1 MNIPEPTSG
10 NSRTG
15 PARKRA
21 ILRALRHF
29 FLWGWVR
36 YHGHLIEHEPH
47 LAAFFP
53 KETVAAVKGVLGSRR
68 KWWYQQD
75 PLLRHRQNDG
85 QVHLPTKKTTH
96 IDHAQKFR
104 LRLLTYNCKTLGYT
118 QARLVEI
125 AEDLHC
131 RNIHV
136 AAIQSTCWK
145 HTEHRTEWTVKNRH
159 GKPLYHCVSWG
170 RSPQRVQTG
179 VMLLLSVTIFDSK
192 NFSWRLDA
200 EGPCQGRIGGLRVVD
215 RQSSRPSDHT
225 FITAYAP
232 QETAPDDE
240 KQNFF
245 TNLQSIV
252 HSLPA
257 RTRVWVLGDFNAH
270 VGLDLCSASVGTAT
284 PEHST
289 DNGIHFAHMCLSASL
304 FAINTFHAAGDTWW
318 SPDGFTGHR
327 LDYITAPLT
336 LKRRIKHCSVNQVL
350 GRRWQTS
357 TTPDHW
363 PLEVHVQI
371 PEKCPH
377 PPAKTTSLRWNQH
390 AMCRASRD
398 QNLFLPFLTEANE
411 ALTTLQLQPWC
422 VPQDIWTA
430 SSKALLLVA
439 QKHFGMRPLQKN
451 PKILPATFDILERR
465 RLTMNIFLTEAA
477 IFQTCPSQSRAR
489 WSLRVV
495 VRALQLN
502 RTQEQAKRAIK
513 QDVKDWKSHLT
524 QQLHEAMRS
533 HDAREAW
540 RLSRQLAGR
549 LFKNP
554 RPPPPTRPISRLAWV
569 EHFRKVQLAEESECS
584 LPYSNATSPPEF
596 LAPIFAGEEGC
607 DRLARAAGRM
617 QRGRATPT
625 GALPVELWSL
635 LLQGKDALRPG
646 LTMMPMFEA
655 MQRSGANFAE
665 WCIGYGCPIPK
676 PGGDPTPNGQRVINL
691 LDPLGKVFY
700 KAALDSQPDPPHSHQ
715 YGYSAG
721 RSRRDAILQLSTL
734 LERLKRAN
742 ICTSTNLY
750 DLTKAFDMLC
760 KDSVLA
766 DVQQDQ
772 LLHPTFKALL
782 ADLQQRL
789 HIRLPLHGSQN
800 MQVKLGA
807 GVLQGGGT
815 GPRLF
820 RRVYDRII
828 SGWKEN
834 TIPTTD
840 YTTVFYN
847 GGLHDIATAAY
858 ADDLARV
865 EAARCLEEVEQSTVV
880 HTQALKEA
888 LRPHRLELNLKKS
901 EAMLAL
907 RGRGAYAA
915 AKKAFS
921 GTWKGPPLRR
931 TVKYLGA
938 HLQASLS
945 TRIEVTKRI
954 AAARTGFSKFA
965 AFFQNSQVPLGQK
978 KSVFRSVVNE
988 AFLSALEVRT
998 LTASDIERLESARG
1012 LLLRRIFGKNGF
1024 GATRHETHHR
1034 SVPISHLRLQCG
1046 LVTIACEL
1054 RVRRLL
1060 WLRAALYSE
1069 SLGEN
1074 RLDLAALFGTMQFEQ
1089 DSPVREDGSLTFSA
1103 PSFLRLLHADLQ
1115 SVLPHWTGFSD
1126 GWKTEVLALRRQC
1139 FTDLRTAELAVIAAP
1154 PDIPVDRVTSREERP
1169 PTEPVQSVASPSD
1182 LVDELC
1188 VLSSGEAAGTLSQ
1201 VSAEEWLDGV
1211 YCGTCAAGPW
1221 HGRKS
1226 FTQHVL
1232 RKHSVRNQ
1240 LQSNICPLCQREFTQ
1255 ISACRRHVKN
1265 QSCGSSVNS
1274 HGEAG
1279 AVEGLRHKKA
1289 LAQAPP
1295 VHVRPERPADQ
1306 HGRPSLHV
1314 ASDGQPN
1321 SSSRSSTQASQRRK
1335 ARNIQPRGASAHPD
1349 LPDAH
1354 RHEGGEPARPR
1365 HPRVRCMELPH
1376 LFAAQRERARQSLV
1390 DSNASVE
1397 GADTNNRTS
1406 SSRCTTLDGGRNS
1419 STVSPE
1425 GLSIN

>member
-145 HTEHRTEWTVKNRH
+145 HAEHRTEWTVKNRH

-200 EGPCQGRIGGLRVVD
+200 EGPCQGRIGGLRAVD

-284 PEHST
+284 PAHST
-289 DNGIHFAHMCLSASL
+289 DNGIYFAHMCLSASL

-398 QNLFLPFLTEANE
+398 HNLFLPFLTEANE

-451 PKILPATFDILERR
+451 PKILPATLDILERR

-502 RTQEQAKRAIK
+502 K
-513 QDVKDWKSHLT
+513 QNELSNKMSKTGNHIWRSNS
-524 QQLHEAMRS
+524 MRPCGPMM
-533 HDAREAW
+533 RE
-540 RLSRQLAGR
+540 
-549 LFKNP
+549 
-554 RPPPPTRPISRLAWV
+554 
-569 EHFRKVQLAEESECS
+569 
-584 LPYSNATSPPEF
+584 
-596 LAPIFAGEEGC
+596 
-607 DRLARAAGRM
+607 
-617 QRGRATPT
+617 
-625 GALPVELWSL
+625 
-635 LLQGKDALRPG
+635 
-646 LTMMPMFEA
+646 
-655 MQRSGANFAE
+655 
-665 WCIGYGCPIPK
+665 
-676 PGGDPTPNGQRVINL
+676 
-691 LDPLGKVFY
+691 
-700 KAALDSQPDPPHSHQ
+700 
-715 YGYSAG
+715 
-721 RSRRDAILQLSTL
+721 
-734 LERLKRAN
+734 
-742 ICTSTNLY
+742 
-750 DLTKAFDMLC
+750 
-760 KDSVLA
+760 
-766 DVQQDQ
+766 
-772 LLHPTFKALL
+772 
-782 ADLQQRL
+782 
-789 HIRLPLHGSQN
+789 
-800 MQVKLGA
+800 KLG
-807 GVLQGGGT
+807 V
-815 GPRLF
+815 
-820 RRVYDRII
+820 
-828 SGWKEN
+828 W
-834 TIPTTD
+834 
-840 YTTVFYN
+840 
-847 GGLHDIATAAY
+847 
-858 ADDLARV
+858 AD
-865 EAARCLEEVEQSTVV
+865 
-880 HTQALKEA
+880 
-888 LRPHRLELNLKKS
+888 
-901 EAMLAL
+901 
-907 RGRGAYAA
+907 
-915 AKKAFS
+915 
-921 GTWKGPPLRR
+921 
-931 TVKYLGA
+931 
-938 HLQASLS
+938 
-945 TRIEVTKRI
+945 
-954 AAARTGFSKFA
+954 
-965 AFFQNSQVPLGQK
+965 NS
-978 KSVFRSVVNE
+978 
-988 AFLSALEVRT
+988 
-998 LTASDIERLESARG
+998 
-1012 LLLRRIFGKNGF
+1012 
-1024 GATRHETHHR
+1024 
-1034 SVPISHLRLQCG
+1034 
-1046 LVTIACEL
+1046 
-1054 RVRRLL
+1054 
-1060 WLRAALYSE
+1060 
-1069 SLGEN
+1069 
-1074 RLDLAALFGTMQFEQ
+1074 
-1089 DSPVREDGSLTFSA
+1089 
-1103 PSFLRLLHADLQ
+1103 
-1115 SVLPHWTGFSD
+1115 
-1126 GWKTEVLALRRQC
+1126 
-1139 FTDLRTAELAVIAAP
+1139 
-1154 PDIPVDRVTSREERP
+1154 
-1169 PTEPVQSVASPSD
+1169 
-1182 LVDELC
+1182 
-1188 VLSSGEAAGTLSQ
+1188 
-1201 VSAEEWLDGV
+1201 
-1211 YCGTCAAGPW
+1211 
-1221 HGRKS
+1221 
-1226 FTQHVL
+1226 
-1232 RKHSVRNQ
+1232 
-1240 LQSNICPLCQREFTQ
+1240 
-1255 ISACRRHVKN
+1255 
-1265 QSCGSSVNS
+1265 
-1274 HGEAG
+1274 
-1279 AVEGLRHKKA
+1279 
-1289 LAQAPP
+1289 
-1295 VHVRPERPADQ
+1295 PADCSRIQ
-1306 HGRPSLHV
+1306 EHHLLP
-1314 ASDGQPN
+1314 GQY
-1321 SSSRSSTQASQRRK
+1321 
-1335 ARNIQPRGASAHPD
+1335 PD
-1349 LPDAH
+1349 LL
-1354 RHEGGEPARPR
+1354 GW
-1365 HPRVRCMELPH
+1365 
-1376 LFAAQRERARQSLV
+1376 
-1390 DSNASVE
+1390 
-1397 GADTNNRTS
+1397 
-1406 SSRCTTLDGGRNS
+1406 
-1419 STVSPE
+1419 STFVKF
-1425 GLSIN
+1425 N